1 MYYYYYY
8 FFFFK
13 FLLGLSWE
21 MPTYPQEQRASGKKA
36 AGFSEDRS
44 SVLFPRVQGHVYY
57 AHIKLIYDRG
67 GLREKVGAVE

>member
-1 MYYYYYY
+1 
-8 FFFFK
+8 
-13 FLLGLSWE
+13 

-36 AGFSEDRS
+36 AGFSEDQS